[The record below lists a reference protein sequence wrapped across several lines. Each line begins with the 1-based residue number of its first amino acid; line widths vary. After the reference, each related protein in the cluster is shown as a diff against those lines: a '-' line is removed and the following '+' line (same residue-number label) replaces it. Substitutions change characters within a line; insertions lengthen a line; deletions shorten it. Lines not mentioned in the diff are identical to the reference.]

1 MIFGTA
7 LGLYD
12 VHRVASSRIRQ
23 ELRIDGVAAIRNR
36 EHINWGLVGALR
48 LTTDFKN
55 VRISRQSTACAGLL
69 LCEFFR
75 GLDSHCFILLVE
87 FAGLVDPI
95 CLLDICSNDFI
106 RASRPSLRRLRFGT
120 LFSCSTFPLTMLVL
134 FEFHLLIGV
143 FFTIA
148 VFSF

>member
-120 LFSCSTFPLTMLVL
+120 LFF
-134 FEFHLLIGV
+134 LLNL
-143 FFTIA
+143 
-148 VFSF
+148 SFDHARIV